1 MTVGDVRLD
10 DPAVSKQITGPPT
23 FHFRVKF
30 YTSEPINLGEE
41 LTRYQFFLQLKQDIL
56 QGKMPC
62 PGEKAIKVRFST
74 TFITSSKITVS
85 AGCSCVAV

>member
-62 PGEKAIKVRFST
+62 PGEKAIKVRFFT
-74 TFITSSKITVS
+74 TFITSL
-85 AGCSCVAV
+85 

>member
-1 MTVGDVRLD
+1 MNLG
-10 DPAVSKQITGPPT
+10 QPT

-30 YTSEPINLGEE
+30 YTSEPINLSEE

-62 PGEKAIKVRFST
+62 PNDKAIKVK
-74 TFITSSKITVS
+74 IQILEKKILKNSKINKILKNNFL
-85 AGCSCVAV
+85 